1 MEFDADY
8 TPEGAALQAAYKIN
22 NEHTL
27 RLNSGAFVL
36 DEIAASSHDP
46 FLLGALAIWDAKWNQ
61 HWESSFGVS
70 VYDIVSKDGL
80 ATGNVANN
88 NTGNTRNADG
98 SPAASFNP
106 IVLSGS
112 VTYKL
117 DTMPIFHGAFPIR
130 LAGEYL
136 NNPATENENQGWW
149 IGVTFGSAAKKGNWE
164 LSYRYQRL
172 EADAWYEEFVDD
184 DNVGYFQTTG
194 ASDKSG
200 LSGGTNIK
208 GHLVKLNYAITDS
221 LTFGLTGFFN
231 ELIQPHP
238 GDSKSGA
245 THLMSDLLW
254 KFLRH

>member
-1 MEFDADY
+1 MEFDPDY
-8 TPEGAALQAAYKIN
+8 TPEGAALQAVYRFN
-22 NEHTL
+22 DHHTL

-46 FLLGALAIWDAKWNQ
+46 FLLGGQAIWDAKWNKQ
-61 HWESSFGVS
+61 VESSFGLS

-80 ATGNVANN
+80 TTGNVPNN
-88 NTGNTRNADG
+88 NTGNTRNAAG

-106 IVLSGS
+106 IVASAS

-117 DTMPIFHGAFPIR
+117 DSMPVYHGAFPIK

-136 NNPATENENQGWW
+136 NNPAADSNNQGWW
-149 IGVTFGSAAKKGNWE
+149 TGVTFGNAGKKGNWDIT
-164 LSYRYQRL
+164 YRYQRL
-172 EADAWYEEFVDD
+172 ESDAWFEEFVDD
-184 DNVGYFQTTG
+184 DNVGYFQTAG

-231 ELIQPHP
+231 ELIQPRP
-238 GDSKSGA
+238 GGSKSGA
-245 THLMSDLLW
+245 THLMADLLW
-254 KFLRH
+254 KF